1 MAQVCWRCAAL
12 RAEGDCESAR
22 RAEGIKRPVPNLPWA
37 PGAGSG
43 RMVQAVGQSMW
54 AECSLLLC
62 TVGARRF
69 WAPIVSPL
77 RATLMGGAAQL
88 CMPGME
94 PCTHPLLC
102 CHFGRGLLG

>member
-54 AECSLLLC
+54 AECSLLQSLWEHAGSGHPSC
-62 TVGARRF
+62 HHSG
-69 WAPIVSPL
+69 
-77 RATLMGGAAQL
+77 
-88 CMPGME
+88 
-94 PCTHPLLC
+94 PC
-102 CHFGRGLLG
+102 